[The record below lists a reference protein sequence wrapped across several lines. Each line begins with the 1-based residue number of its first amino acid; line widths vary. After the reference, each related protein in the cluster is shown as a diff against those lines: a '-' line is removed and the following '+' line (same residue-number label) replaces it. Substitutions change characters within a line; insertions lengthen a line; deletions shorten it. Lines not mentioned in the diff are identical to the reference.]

1 LLADDT
7 SVLTPMMRDLGR
19 LTLDMWNHTEQ
30 AIKDLNSRIQ
40 QLSNS
45 SELCKRLQSVPGI
58 GPLLATAIVAAVG
71 NASAFKRARDLSA
84 WIGIVPRQLS
94 TGGNTR
100 LVGISKRGNSYVR
113 RLFIQGARAVWVWR
127 DKHPDDSLQRWVT
140 QVGQRR
146 HSHVAVCALA
156 NKLARISWAVMRS
169 GEDFRAN
176 YRAAPA
182 QLLSS

>member
-7 SVLTPMMRDLGR
+7 TVLTPMMRDLGR

-40 QLSNS
+40 QLSSS

-100 LVGISKRGNSYVR
+100 LVGISKRGNGNGLPAS
-113 RLFIQGARAVWVWR
+113 
-127 DKHPDDSLQRWVT
+127 S
-140 QVGQRR
+140 
-146 HSHVAVCALA
+146 
-156 NKLARISWAVMRS
+156 S
-169 GEDFRAN
+169 GDQ
-176 YRAAPA
+176 PTT
-182 QLLSS
+182 